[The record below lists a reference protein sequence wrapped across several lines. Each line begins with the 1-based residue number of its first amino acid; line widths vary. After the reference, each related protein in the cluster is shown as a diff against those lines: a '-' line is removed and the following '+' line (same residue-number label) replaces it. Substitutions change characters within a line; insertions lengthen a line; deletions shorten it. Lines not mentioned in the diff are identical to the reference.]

1 MAEANIE
8 CDGFYGPK
16 TRTALIIGLQTEL
29 NKQFNKKLVVD
40 GKWGPK
46 TKNATVT
53 IKKDASCNITWIL
66 QAALYMEGFNPGT
79 LDGVFGGKTEAALF
93 KFQKASKI
101 SADKLAGKVTW
112 NELLA

>member
-1 MAEANIE
+1 M
-8 CDGFYGPK
+8 
-16 TRTALIIGLQTEL
+16 

-53 IKKDASCNITWIL
+53 IKKGASCNITWIL

-79 LDGVFGGKTEAALF
+79 LDGVFGEKTEAALF

-101 SADKLAGKVTW
+101 YADKLAGKVTW